1 MRSCGPPWHACPK
14 QHAPRTQLLGRTC
27 RHAPRLLKCCRR
39 RGHSLAGILSAP
51 IKSFE
56 HGAARCTPR
65 AALQPLQQGP
75 AGGAAHAAVAEP
87 TTCAGSQATGSSCRA
102 CTSDVRLGG
111 QMVMLQQR
119 AVHRVHH
126 AVLQR
131 SALRSKQTLHAA
143 ECMVQTPVPG
153 ARNRVGHTD
162 TEECNFATLM
172 QHLLTHVQQSKHA
185 SCMTL
190 HDAHSNV
197 GRPFALRL
205 VRQLGDIRYHDVV
218 HSVTSATRGNAWHA
232 LQDTR
237 HCSAFPLCSVP
248 SFGGSSPCR
257 LDQHQLR

>member
-1 MRSCGPPWHACPK
+1 MRSCGPSWHACP
-14 QHAPRTQLLGRTC
+14 QRHAPRDLLLGRTC

-39 RGHSLAGILSAP
+39 RGHSFAGMLSAH

-87 TTCAGSQATGSSCRA
+87 TVCARSQAAGSSCRA

-126 AVLQR
+126 AGLRR
-131 SALRSKQTLHAA
+131 SARRSKANTACCKMHDADASAGSKEIEL
-143 ECMVQTPVPG
+143 
-153 ARNRVGHTD
+153 ARGCP

-172 QHLLTHVQQSKHA
+172 QH
-185 SCMTL
+185 TL
-190 HDAHSNV
+190 
-197 GRPFALRL
+197 FTL
-205 VRQLGDIRYHDVV
+205 VL
-218 HSVTSATRGNAWHA
+218 
-232 LQDTR
+232 
-237 HCSAFPLCSVP
+237 LCSRTDLHV
-248 SFGGSSPCR
+248 SYSR
-257 LDQHQLR
+257 TERR